1 MDTSF
6 NETDYFEE
14 EIRPPDEI
22 KREQLLGNMRD
33 DYDREMSE
41 ALHISMQEA
50 REREIQNLKFEE
62 EIISKYNSEMAERR
76 EKFNDLLL
84 NMNKLCK
91 FDKDIKEVYDFIE
104 PIIEAYCCDFVKYFE
119 IDEETYNKIFKIL
132 GTIRVNKN
140 TLEILKTIIIN
151 NS

>member
-14 EIRPPDEI
+14 EIRAPDEI
-22 KREQLLGNMRD
+22 KREQLLRNIRD

-76 EKFNDLLL
+76 EKFNELLL

-91 FDKDIKEVYDFIE
+91 FDKDIKEVYDLIE
-104 PIIEAYCCDFVKYFE
+104 PIIEAYCCDFIKYFE
-119 IDEETYNKIFKIL
+119 IDEETYNKIFNTL
-132 GTIRVNKN
+132 GTIRVKKN
-140 TLEILKTIIIN
+140 TLEILKIIIIKN
-151 NS
+151 P